1 MADAATAGADELTEF
16 QKKIVDSFAT
26 VRELARG
33 HNVTLVL
40 VREAELPRM
49 GFLSSLSVANATLVM
64 REWMLRVRT
73 GQRCLLGGAK
83 VSAKLLKQLMNA
95 LEQTLR
101 DGFGIVI
108 LFGTPGESAALC
120 SYRAS
125 HETFC
130 NALEK
135 VINEHQTRA
144 GN

>member
-1 MADAATAGADELTEF
+1 MADAATAGTDELTEF

-49 GFLSSLSVANATLVM
+49 GFLSSLSVASATLVM
-64 REWMLRVRT
+64 REWILRVRT
-73 GQRCLLGGAK
+73 GQRSLLGAT
-83 VSAKLLKQLMNA
+83 VSAELLKQLMLT

-120 SYRAS
+120 NYRAS

-135 VINEHQTRA
+135 VIDEHQTRA